1 MEPVRL
7 FPELYSNS
15 DFIADR
21 DWTNDLHPSTMEYDN
36 FWLSREAKMYEGLWG
51 NDSKILEDGT
61 KVGGFRYMPPSLYC
75 YINYG
80 IIEDEAEGNTAES
93 VFPNLRDVD
102 WIIHTDYNAARGM
115 SGWVDAPF
123 TCHRLVGKKHE
134 GKPLSKR
141 EEIQFKLAKHIYDAS
156 GKLKPYVDIIDALHK
171 THENTY
177 GKPVYENEAKDYMLL
192 GSRGSGK
199 SFSIAGIILHEWI
212 TGGVKEFDIT
222 RKPPK
227 IEIMYSA
234 PDRDKLGGLASKI
247 KGMFNNILLEV
258 GSYEES
264 EDGNTTFYPGYFH
277 QAYTGNIT
285 SIDSKI
291 VAQYQEK
298 LGKQWVTRGSQSILS
313 NHVLTTE
320 NPEKA
325 ASKRTNLFIV
335 DEVGLVSNILDVLAA
350 AKNSMIRKTKFG
362 TAFLTGTSGNMDK
375 VLGSQRLFEQADAY
389 NILSF
394 KDVFE
399 GRPVNIGRFLPAYYA
414 SETFRD
420 EMGNTNIADCFES
433 LMEERDRIAKTGN
446 TASLEKEL
454 MNRPIVPSEMFL
466 TKSGNK
472 LPVALLRKRH
482 VTLKVDEPQKA
493 IESVGMLYY
502 TNKNRSMVRWGND
515 NELIPIRTYNID
527 EYKGNLKGAIVIY
540 EHPPDELP
548 EAKFHN
554 NLYKITYDPVK
565 DDNWG
570 TSLASVIVYK
580 GIPNKMWEVG
590 LSDTIV
596 AEYIGR
602 LDKVNDM
609 HEIAFK
615 LACYYNA
622 KILPETNIPD
632 IVRYAEMTKRYSTL
646 QPALTVA
653 IGKILLNPS
662 FKYSVGIDMSSV
674 KVQEQ
679 GTQLLAQWLLKERNI
694 NENGE
699 ATATN
704 IDYLYTQRGI
714 EEMIASGQPGNYDY
728 FRCLQILALWLSQEE
743 EGYIDEPKVNEV
755 FKELNAYFK
764 TKKNYGYQSFR

>member
-1 MEPVRL
+1 
-7 FPELYSNS
+7 
-15 DFIADR
+15 
-21 DWTNDLHPSTMEYDN
+21 
-36 FWLSREAKMYEGLWG
+36 
-51 NDSKILEDGT
+51 
-61 KVGGFRYMPPSLYC
+61 
-75 YINYG
+75 
-80 IIEDEAEGNTAES
+80 
-93 VFPNLRDVD
+93 
-102 WIIHTDYNAARGM
+102 
-115 SGWVDAPF
+115 
-123 TCHRLVGKKHE
+123 
-134 GKPLSKR
+134 
-141 EEIQFKLAKHIYDAS
+141 
-156 GKLKPYVDIIDALHK
+156 
-171 THENTY
+171 
-177 GKPVYENEAKDYMLL
+177 
-192 GSRGSGK
+192 
-199 SFSIAGIILHEWI
+199 
-212 TGGVKEFDIT
+212 
-222 RKPPK
+222 
-227 IEIMYSA
+227 
-234 PDRDKLGGLASKI
+234 
-247 KGMFNNILLEV
+247 
-258 GSYEES
+258 
-264 EDGNTTFYPGYFH
+264 
-277 QAYTGNIT
+277 
-285 SIDSKI
+285 
-291 VAQYQEK
+291 
-298 LGKQWVTRGSQSILS
+298 
-313 NHVLTTE
+313 
-320 NPEKA
+320 
-325 ASKRTNLFIV
+325 
-335 DEVGLVSNILDVLAA
+335 
-350 AKNSMIRKTKFG
+350 
-362 TAFLTGTSGNMDK
+362 
-375 VLGSQRLFEQADAY
+375 
-389 NILSF
+389 
-394 KDVFE
+394 
-399 GRPVNIGRFLPAYYA
+399 
-414 SETFRD
+414 
-420 EMGNTNIADCFES
+420 
-433 LMEERDRIAKTGN
+433 
-446 TASLEKEL
+446 
-454 MNRPIVPSEMFL
+454 
-466 TKSGNK
+466 
-472 LPVALLRKRH
+472 
-482 VTLKVDEPQKA
+482 
-493 IESVGMLYY
+493 
-502 TNKNRSMVRWGND
+502 MVRWVNN